1 MARQGNFLVVLQLI
15 AVVVGTSVPLPK
27 TKVRSGLENSPL
39 TEVHAVEASRV
50 LLPCEVKPPV
60 PSDDTILVLFYRGSI
75 GTPIYS
81 IDGRNS
87 PVRQSPHWKDEAALG
102 SRAYFDLTKHPPGLV
117 LDPVEALDE
126 DEYVCR
132 VDFRSSPTRNV
143 RVKLHVVVPPTGIRL
158 MNEANV
164 DVSGVIGPYPV
175 GATVTLKCQVVGGH
189 PRPIVTWR
197 SDGILL
203 DDVSEGLGPDDTVN
217 TLVLESLTRNDLYR
231 VLTCQTA
238 NSNLTVP
245 LAAAVTLDMSFPPL
259 DVRILGSRNNP
270 FSAGERYE
278 LVCESSGSRPSAKI
292 TWWKNGML
300 MTDARIQVFQEGNV
314 SRSTL
319 YLTPSP
325 ADNTVYISCRAE
337 NQQVPASGLEDVI
350 KLDVHY
356 SPRLSL
362 LAGQNLDMDDIK
374 EGDDVY
380 FECNIVA
387 NPKVHKVQWYHN
399 GDEITHNVSA
409 GVILSNQS
417 LVLQQVTKR
426 SSGQYTCKAANF
438 HGSSG
443 SNAVQLSVKFA
454 PLCRGGQKI
463 VYGAGKHEEVNV
475 TCNVEAHPEPFRY
488 RWAFNSSSEVEDIP
502 VSRTWVVGKGLSQ
515 ASYTP
520 HSHQEYGSLLCWARN
535 DVGMQKQPCI
545 YHVIHAASPDPVNNC
560 TVENV
565 SSTGAAVRCQ
575 AGWDGGLAQTFT
587 LSVSRPSAHTRGQDK
602 KNEAPRVLANTSTS
616 PRPEF
621 TLTGLQA
628 GTEYVLIIMGVNKKG
643 QSEPVR
649 LKIFTLKDIAEKH
662 TSPASPDPVNNC
674 TVENV
679 SSTGAAVRCQ
689 AGWDGGLAQTF
700 TLSVSRPSAHT
711 RGQDKKNEAPRV
723 LANTSTSPRPEFTL
737 TGLQAGTEYVL
748 IIMGVNKKG
757 QSEPVRLKIF
767 TLKDIAEKHTSPVG
781 GTLAFTSLLA
791 VILGVVA
798 SLLLMAVV
806 IVLVVRSRCAH
817 VHKPEVKMVYNKGVA
832 SPSRGSDD
840 DLNSDDPNP
849 DVIPINDVKLHF
861 LPDHLVKTTQQVHQ
875 KKHPQQ
881 NPQQDPT
888 ATASGAEPSPDPGPL
903 PCHLEACADPQCHPL
918 TDYDSFYIN
927 PGTLVRQ
934 KSATMAP
941 VSDPMTLMGCPL
953 AASTPTAAKSP
964 PSLYPHP
971 AHEVPLTYHGPPPPP
986 YTHDTQRV
994 APLYTPHTLA
1004 TAPSPSSFV
1013 CDTSFV
1019 PIPTSHPQDPRS
1031 ANIPSSYASDIS
1043 SLTPAAYPQ
1052 YTLSLGRKG
1061 TLAMEGVVPSCIA
1074 GVPAPPHHGSTY
1086 SVVPKPEREWMR
1098 PHALALPPWDDTGR
1112 EREPSPAH
1120 RESSV

>member
-15 AVVVGTSVPLPK
+15 AVVVGTSAPLPK

-387 NPKVHKVQWYHN
+387 NPKVYKVQWFHN

-426 SSGQYTCKAANF
+426 SSGQYTCTAANL

-454 PLCRGGQKI
+454 PLCRGGQKV
-463 VYGAGKHEEVNV
+463 VYGAGKHEELNV

-488 RWAFNSSSEVEDIP
+488 RWAFNSSSEVVDIP

-515 ASYTP
+515 VSYTP

-587 LSVSRPSAHTRGQDK
+587 LSVSHARAHTRGQDK

-628 GTEYVLIIMGVNKKG
+628 GTEYVL
-643 QSEPVR
+643 
-649 LKIFTLKDIAEKH
+649 T
-662 TSPASPDPVNNC
+662 
-674 TVENV
+674 
-679 SSTGAAVRCQ
+679 
-689 AGWDGGLAQTF
+689 
-700 TLSVSRPSAHT
+700 
-711 RGQDKKNEAPRV
+711 
-723 LANTSTSPRPEFTL
+723 
-737 TGLQAGTEYVL
+737 
-748 IIMGVNKKG
+748 IMGVNKKG

-849 DVIPINDVKLHF
+849 DVIPIND
-861 LPDHLVKTTQQVHQ
+861 DHLVKTTQQVHQ
-875 KKHPQQ
+875 RKHPQQ

-941 VSDPMTLMGCPL
+941 VSDPMALMGCPL

-1019 PIPTSHPQDPRS
+1019 PIPTSHPQDFRS
-1031 ANIPSSYASDIS
+1031 VNIPSSYASDIS

>member
-15 AVVVGTSVPLPK
+15 AVVVGTSAPLPK

-387 NPKVHKVQWYHN
+387 NPKVYKVQWFHN

-426 SSGQYTCKAANF
+426 SSGQYTCTAANL

-443 SNAVQLSVKFA
+443 SNAVQLSVK
-454 PLCRGGQKI
+454 
-463 VYGAGKHEEVNV
+463 
-475 TCNVEAHPEPFRY
+475 
-488 RWAFNSSSEVEDIP
+488 S
-502 VSRTWVVGKGLSQ
+502 
-515 ASYTP
+515 
-520 HSHQEYGSLLCWARN
+520 
-535 DVGMQKQPCI
+535 
-545 YHVIHAASPDPVNNC
+545 SPDPVNNC

-587 LSVSRPSAHTRGQDK
+587 LSVSHARAHTRGQDK

-628 GTEYVLIIMGVNKKG
+628 GTEYVL
-643 QSEPVR
+643 
-649 LKIFTLKDIAEKH
+649 T
-662 TSPASPDPVNNC
+662 
-674 TVENV
+674 
-679 SSTGAAVRCQ
+679 
-689 AGWDGGLAQTF
+689 
-700 TLSVSRPSAHT
+700 
-711 RGQDKKNEAPRV
+711 
-723 LANTSTSPRPEFTL
+723 
-737 TGLQAGTEYVL
+737 
-748 IIMGVNKKG
+748 IMGVNKKG

-875 KKHPQQ
+875 RKHPQQ

-941 VSDPMTLMGCPL
+941 VSDPMALMGCPL

-1019 PIPTSHPQDPRS
+1019 PIPTSHPQDFRS
-1031 ANIPSSYASDIS
+1031 VNIPSSYASDIS